1 MLSPL
6 VRGVDGALARA
17 SASVLVRTVREAYVA
32 MRTAALA
39 SLLGLS
45 TSACNAVMVRVLSTT

>member
-1 MLSPL
+1 M